1 MKYITLAIKDNKY
14 QPFIKFIKT
23 LDFVKVEDN
32 EDSKGSTLIKFK
44 NALEEL
50 KLFQQEKLNMISEEG
65 FIKELNE
72 L

>member
-23 LDFVKVEDN
+23 LDFVQVK
-32 EDSKGSTLIKFK
+32 DSGDPKELTLIKFK
-44 NALEEL
+44 DALEEL
-50 KLFQQEKLNMISEEG
+50 KLFQKGKLEMISEED
-65 FIKELNE
+65 FIKEINE

>member
-14 QPFIKFIKT
+14 HPFIKFIKT
-23 LDFVKVEDN
+23 LDFVRVEDS
-32 EDSKGSTLIKFK
+32 EDAKKVTIMKFK

-50 KLFQQEKLNMISEEG
+50 KLFQQGKSEMISEED